1 MPHTIGVARIGNP
14 ARAVLGPRFLL
25 APPVSVMTEL
35 FGAPMTGR
43 GSSSAGVLAL
53 LMG

>member
-1 MPHTIGVARIGNP
+1 VPQTICVARIGNP
-14 ARAVLGPRFLL
+14 ARAVLGPRVLL
-25 APPVSVMTEL
+25 ALPVSVMTEL
-35 FGAPMTGR
+35 FGAPRTGR